1 MNPRERLLAI
11 VIGAA
16 LGVVVIY
23 NGISYL
29 FIKPIRQA
37 DADVAKLIAEES
49 ELDAKIASREMLA
62 RRWLQ
67 YVGQTFSFDPT
78 DAMDCLGVELKEI
91 AKRHGFEGTV
101 FQAGTGTSIGPKT
114 GIKTVA
120 HRIGVEGPYANAIS
134 FLRDIYNTP
143 YLCQIT
149 RLSVSPMESK
159 AGRNMV
165 KLELNVETPV
175 LPQIDKKKIRE
186 VANAR
191 TLPAEIDKSLPP
203 FRAHLKGDSAY
214 QVLAERNLF
223 RAYEPPPTNVV
234 LIENQDW
241 KDVVATVSFYW
252 DNKVTSAQVKLISS
266 KANLSVEGQGDVADI
281 EGKYADGQGFGPKKF
296 EFGSKKDWT
305 YQVATHHPAP
315 PPEVIDLAVDN
326 QNSATIQLEVKV
338 NGKDGKQKT
347 EPLMV
352 FEPGRADVREYRD
365 VQSIVVTGK
374 YASGKLAP
382 AQNFSASNGKLTY
395 NVPPEPQEAAPVVA
409 QAVTDA
415 APDAACT
422 VTALLTY
429 ETTQEM
435 VATNG
440 AERRVIRV
448 GEAGTVDGGDLVA
461 VHPLGGVVKMPT
473 GNYYIYPLGR
483 KFTQRVKL
491 AACSD
496 LELPGA
502 IDAWSR
508 E

>member
-1 MNPRERLLAI
+1 
-11 VIGAA
+11 
-16 LGVVVIY
+16 VIY
-23 NGISYL
+23 NGINYI
-29 FIKPIRQA
+29 FIKPIQKA
-37 DADVAKLIAEES
+37 DEDIVGLTAEEKD
-49 ELDAKIASREMLA
+49 LDGKISSREMLA

-78 DAMDCLGVELKEI
+78 DAMDRLGVELKEI
-91 AKRHGFEGTV
+91 AIRHGFEGTV
-101 FQAGTGTSIGPKT
+101 FQAGSGTSIGAKS

-120 HRIGVEGPYANAIS
+120 HRIGVEGPYANAAT

-159 AGRNMV
+159 VGRNMV

-191 TLPAEIDKSLPP
+191 TLPTEIDKSLPP
-203 FRAHLKGDSAY
+203 FRSHLKGESTY
-214 QVLAERNLF
+214 QALNDRNVF
-223 RAYEPPPTNVV
+223 RAYEPPPTNVM

-241 KDVVATVSFYW
+241 KDVVATISYYW
-252 DNKVTSAQVKLISS
+252 DNKVTSEQVKLIPS
-266 KANLSVEGQGDVADI
+266 KANLSIEGKGDVAEI
-281 EGKYADGQGFGPKKF
+281 AGKYADGQVFGPKKF
-296 EFGSKKDWT
+296 EFGVKKDWT
-305 YQVATHHPAP
+305 YQVSTHHPAP
-315 PPEVIDLAVDN
+315 PPEVIDLALDN

-338 NGKDGKQKT
+338 NGKDGKQKI
-347 EPLMV
+347 EPTMV

-374 YASGKLAP
+374 YTSGKLAP
-382 AQNFSASNGKLTY
+382 AQTFSPSNGKLTY
-395 NVPPEPQEAAPVVA
+395 NVPPEPAEAVA
-409 QAVTDA
+409 AQPSGPVTDP

-448 GEAGTVDGGDLVA
+448 GETGAVDGGTLRA
-461 VHPLGGVVKMPT
+461 VHPLGGVVLMPT

-496 LELPGA
+496 LELPAA